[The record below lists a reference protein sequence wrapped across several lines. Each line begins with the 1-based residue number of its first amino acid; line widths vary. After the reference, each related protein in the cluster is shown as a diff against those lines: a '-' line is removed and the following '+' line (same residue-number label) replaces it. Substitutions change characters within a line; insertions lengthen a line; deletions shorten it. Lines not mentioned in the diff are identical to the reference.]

1 MAPFSL
7 MLPLSRSLAALVL
20 ASAVGRCHVME
31 IPRRLRDENVVVGL
45 AKKCFENDPATGRYA
60 DPLPLGE
67 LPTILVGV
75 SHDKR
80 SA

>member
-1 MAPFSL
+1 M
-7 MLPLSRSLAALVL
+7 
-20 ASAVGRCHVME
+20 CIE
-31 IPRRLRDENVVVGL
+31 IPRGLRDENVLVGL
-45 AKKCFENDPATGRYA
+45 AKKYFQGDPATGRYA